1 MSRAD
6 LVALL
11 PLLVLSA
18 TVVVALAAIAVRRSH
33 GAVLSWT
40 VLGLVGTVASLP
52 VAARVAPRTVTPL
65 LEMDGFALFF
75 TGLVAAGA
83 IAAALL
89 AHGWLSRQEEE
100 REELYVLLL
109 LVTLGSAVLAASR
122 HFASLFLGLETLT
135 VALYGMVA
143 YPRGERR
150 CVEAGVKYLI
160 LAGASS
166 AFLLFGIALLYADLG
181 VLGFPAI
188 GARLAQAGAT
198 GTLTACGL
206 GLLLVGVGFK
216 LSVVPFH
223 LWTPDVYEGAPSP
236 VTAVLATL
244 SKGAMLAVFVRFL
257 VALGHFG
264 RETLFAP
271 IAVAAVAS
279 MFAGNIA
286 ALLQTNVKRILAYSS
301 IAHVGYMLVAVLA
314 GGALG
319 VQAVA
324 FYLAAYFVT
333 TLAAFGVITALSDGD
348 REAADI
354 DAFRALFWRRPGTAA
369 VMTAALLSLAG
380 IPLTAGFL
388 AKYMVLAAGVSA
400 SRWALV
406 LILAVNS
413 VIGVYYYLRVI
424 VAMISAPED
433 DAVAAGPRAPLVTGV
448 VLAVLVVLLVW
459 LGVWPAGLQGAIAA
473 TVGRIL

>member
-1 MSRAD
+1 VSRAD
-6 LVALL
+6 LIALA

-18 TVVVALAAIAVRRSH
+18 AVAVTLAAIAVRRSH
-33 GAVLSWT
+33 AGAVGWT
-40 VLGLVGTVASLP
+40 VLGLAATIASLP

-75 TGLVAAGA
+75 IGLLAAGA

-89 AHGWLSRQEEE
+89 AHGWLARQDEE

-109 LVTLGSAVLAASR
+109 LVTLGGAVLAAAR
-122 HFASLFLGLETLT
+122 HFAALFLGLETLT
-135 VALYGMVA
+135 VALYAMVA

-150 CVEAGVKYLI
+150 SVEAGVKYLV

-181 VLGFPAI
+181 TLGFPALA
-188 GARLAQAGAT
+188 ARLAHPGTAGVL
-198 GTLTACGL
+198 TLCGL

-223 LWTPDVYEGAPSP
+223 LWTPDVYEGAPAP

-244 SKGAMLAVFVRFL
+244 SKGAMLAALVRFL
-257 VALGHFG
+257 AALGDFG
-264 RETLFAP
+264 RETLFVP
-271 IAVAAVAS
+271 IAAGAVAS

-314 GGALG
+314 GGAMG
-319 VQAVA
+319 AQAVA

-333 TLAAFGVITALSDGD
+333 TLAAFGVIAALSDGN
-348 REAADI
+348 REAASVD
-354 DAFRALFWRRPGTAA
+354 DFRALYWRRPGTAT

-388 AKYMVLAAGVSA
+388 GKYLVLAAGVSA
-400 SRWALV
+400 AQWALV
-406 LILAVNS
+406 LILALNS
-413 VIGVYYYLRVI
+413 VIGVYYYLRIV
-424 VAMISAPED
+424 VAMIAAPEESP
-433 DAVAAGPRAPLVTGV
+433 VAAGPRAPIATGI

-459 LGVWPAGLQGAIAA
+459 IGVFPSGLQGAIAA
-473 TVGRIL
+473 TVGLIL